1 MKLSSRTTYIIWSLT
16 STNNASSF
24 HYTYRTRPFS
34 FKSLNAYRVV
44 IELQSSRERY
54 RAGTQGLWSGCAY
67 PEEGKYKT
75 TTTEG
80 FGSGGRN
87 TLRKFLDNVNTYL
100 DLVIHIVYINT
111 QTYITT
117 VERSETFKATI
128 PITTREND
136 DICEALDIALQH
148 YNDARY
154 EIM

>member
-1 MKLSSRTTYIIWSLT
+1 M
-16 STNNASSF
+16 
-24 HYTYRTRPFS
+24 
-34 FKSLNAYRVV
+34 
-44 IELQSSRERY
+44 
-54 RAGTQGLWSGCAY
+54 
-67 PEEGKYKT
+67 
-75 TTTEG
+75 
-80 FGSGGRN
+80 
-87 TLRKFLDNVNTYL
+87 NTYL

-154 EIM
+154 EIMWIHADGEFKSHLYDDLDVKVNIANPDENVGDVESLNRTLPENFRSHYHRLPLKVITQLMVN